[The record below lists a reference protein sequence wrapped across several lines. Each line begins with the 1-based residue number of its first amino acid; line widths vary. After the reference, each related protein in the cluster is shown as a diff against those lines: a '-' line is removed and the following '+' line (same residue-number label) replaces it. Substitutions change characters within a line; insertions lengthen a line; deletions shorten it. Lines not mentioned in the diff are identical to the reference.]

1 MKHGSILITLFLFIS
16 CWMVTPP
23 ADADWINLSGA
34 QNAPNIAEIYINDDH
49 VKVNLEIFVN
59 DLVVFDHLIPD
70 EFFKDTTIKRPPLTD
85 RLRKFSKEDL
95 QVITDEGEKL
105 QAKLTLSERRFRKE
119 RPSPYPWK
127 INPFTGQPIPGP
139 PEDNRVLYAE
149 LVYPFAKKPK
159 TVTIVPP
166 LEGGMSKVPIGFM
179 TYHKEVPVVDF
190 RYLSEPSTVVLD
202 WEDPWYSAFDKKALR
217 RWQMGG
223 VMSFLYIEPYEVR
236 HEILARVKDLSA
248 WIDLDLR
255 GDEFIEADE
264 NEKLQKRI
272 GEFFLERDR
281 LLIDGKRLRPIL
293 DRTSL
298 VKYSTTASTFIS
310 QPERLPIN
318 TTMVGVIITYLT
330 EGMPQEVINEWDL
343 WSDRT
348 QKVPTDAIDPAGG
361 FPSYVTPEDNVH
373 VWKNYL
379 KNYTIPT
386 VDTVTVADR
395 HRGVALPLGS
405 LACIVL
411 LALVSWDIWR
421 RKKRGQSVKA
431 MLGLAVI
438 LLVGA
443 VVMVPLFQMSVGTAQ
458 ASRITENDARLILD
472 SLLKNVY
479 RAFDF
484 RGEEDVYD
492 KLAISVSGELLEDIY
507 LQHRKSMVVEQAGG
521 AQARVKEIE
530 VEKVQVEDSA
540 SKKNALDFRTQWTAL
555 GTVGHWGHIH
565 NRQNLYD
572 AILTLASVDG
582 SWKIISLELLEEK
595 RIDPYAQPAG

>member
-1 MKHGSILITLFLFIS
+1 MNNRSLIITLCIFIL
-16 CWMVTPP
+16 CWLVATP
-23 ADADWINLSGA
+23 ATADWINLSGA
-34 QNAPNIAEIYINDDH
+34 QNAPNIAEIYINDDQ
-49 VKVNLEIFVN
+49 VQVNLEIFVD
-59 DLVVFDHLIPD
+59 DLVTFDRLIPD
-70 EFFKDTTIKRPPLTD
+70 AFFKDTTIKRPPLTV
-85 RLRKFSKEDL
+85 RMKKFSNEDL
-95 QVITDEGEKL
+95 QIITDEGEKL
-105 QAKLTLSERRFRKE
+105 EATLTRAERRFRRE

-127 INPFTGQPIPGP
+127 INPYTGQPIPGP
-139 PEDNRVLYAE
+139 PEDKRVLYVE
-149 LVYPFAKKPK
+149 LVYPFTKKPE

-166 LEGGMSKVPIGFM
+166 LEGGISKAPIGFM

-190 RYLSEPSTVVLD
+190 RYLSEPSTLKLD
-202 WEDPWYSAFDKKALR
+202 WEDPWYSAFEKKAMR

-248 WIDLDLR
+248 WIEFDLR

-264 NEKLQKRI
+264 NEQLKKQV
-272 GEFFLERDR
+272 GEFFLKRDGV
-281 LLIDGKRLRPIL
+281 LIDGKRLRPIL

-330 EGMPQEVINEWDL
+330 EGMPLEVVNTWDL

-373 VWKNYL
+373 VWKNFL

-386 VDTVTVADR
+386 VDNVTVADR
-395 HRGVALPLGS
+395 HKGLALPLGS
-405 LACIVL
+405 LVCLLLLVL
-411 LALVSWDIWR
+411 VIWDILR
-421 RKKRGQSVKA
+421 RKKTGRSIKA
-431 MLGLAVI
+431 MMGLAVVLI
-438 LLVGA
+438 A
-443 VVMVPLFQMSVGTAQ
+443 ATVVMVPLFQMPVGSAQ
-458 ASRITENDARLILD
+458 ASRMTEDDARLILD

-492 KLAISVSGELLEDIY
+492 KLAISVSGDLLSDIY

-530 VEKVQVEDSA
+530 IQGVQVEDSPK
-540 SKKNALDFRTQWTAL
+540 KKNALNFRAEWTAL

-572 AILTLASVDG
+572 AILTLAPVDG
-582 SWKIISLELLEEK
+582 SWKIIDLELLEEK
-595 RIDPYAQPAG
+595 RIDPYAQPKK

>member
-343 WSDRT
+343 WSART
-348 QKVPTDAIDPAGG
+348 QRVPTDAIDPAGG
-361 FPSYVTPEDNVH
+361 FPSYVTPEDNIH